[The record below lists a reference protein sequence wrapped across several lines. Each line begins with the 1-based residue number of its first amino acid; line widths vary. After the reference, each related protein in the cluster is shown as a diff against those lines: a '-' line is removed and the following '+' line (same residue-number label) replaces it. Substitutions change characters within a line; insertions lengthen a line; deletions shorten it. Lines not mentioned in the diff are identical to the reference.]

1 MAIHRG
7 RQCRTFL
14 DVLAD
19 LAQHLLKIFVLLLLR
34 QNVETLNE
42 RQTRVNHHGEL
53 PRKDREIS
61 RLHALPAGQFGNA
74 DLAALF
80 FHGHERDLLASQRLA
95 QRLAVIGHALAR
107 NNLVQPV
114 LAFKNVSWHFLMLRS
129 EWSLFVIAVGWDAG
143 HCSPLGQVASL
154 SHSQCS
160 IPPLGRS
167 GREARLSSTRPGK
180 PCLSRWRV
188 CETEWPDFD

>member
-1 MAIHRG
+1 MTTHGG

-14 DVLAD
+14 DVLAH
-19 LAQHLLKIFVLLLLR
+19 LGQHLLKVLVLLLLR
-34 QNVETLNE
+34 QNVETLHE
-42 RQTRVNHHGEL
+42 RQTRVDHDGEL
-53 PRKDREIS
+53 TGEDREVF
-61 RLHALPAGQFGNA
+61 RLHFLLAGQFRNA

-80 FHGHERDLLASQRLA
+80 LHGHERDLLASQRLA

-154 SHSQCS
+154 SRSQCS